1 MKSINTNRKLDE
13 LRLSFYFKA
22 VKLSPIHDVWTRLR
36 GPIDTVD
43 RNVLENVASVIRE
56 QMSMTR

>member
-13 LRLSFYFKA
+13 LRLNFYLKA
-22 VKLSPIHDVWTRLR
+22 VKISPMHRAWTRLR
-36 GPIDTVD
+36 EPIDTVD

>member
-1 MKSINTNRKLDE
+1 MKPINTNRKPDE
-13 LRLSFYFKA
+13 LRLDFWPKVA
-22 VKLSPIHDVWTRLR
+22 KLSFVDTIWNDLR
-36 GPIDTVD
+36 EPIDTVD